1 MTTPSL
7 TRAVFAAGLVV
18 AATTLAGCVKPT
30 PPLVK
35 SGVPDVLVERPTVR
49 PVTDYEDFTGRTE
62 AFRAVNIV
70 PQVTGKLT
78 DIHFKDGQFV
88 TAGDPL
94 FDIDEH
100 LFTAQRD
107 GAKAN
112 LQLATAKVALAKA
125 LLSTA
130 EKAKNSS
137 VIAADEYAKTD
148 AEYKAALATEQVGR
162 FDLEKAATTLSY
174 TRIKAE
180 YTGRIS
186 RRMVDRG
193 NIVKENETILTRL
206 VVLDPI
212 YVSFDVDERTVI
224 WFRKQIAAGRLTSSR
239 DSRLDVLVGLAD
251 EDGYSR
257 TATLTFADNQLDLN
271 TGTLRMRAEMYNPS
285 LQFGPLPGVVGAAAA
300 LAVEQ
305 KGLKLLSPGM
315 FVRVRLPVGKQHP
328 GLMIPEEALGSDQGL
343 RYVYVLDAEDKAV
356 YRRVKL
362 GPQIQ
367 VQVGAQEKTYQ
378 VIDEGI
384 SPTDRVIVSGLQ
396 RVRPG
401 LKVKPK
407 NSGQKPVGSGQPEAG
422 SQTASAKK

>member
-1 MTTPSL
+1 MTTPSP
-7 TRAVFAAGLVV
+7 TRAVFAVGLIA

-35 SGVPDVLVERPTVR
+35 SGTPDVLVERPTVR

-62 AFRAVNIV
+62 AYRAVNIV

-78 DIHFKDGQFV
+78 VLHFKDGQFV
-88 TAGDPL
+88 SAGDPL

-100 LFTAQRD
+100 LFAAQRD
-107 GAKAN
+107 GARAN
-112 LQLATAKVALAKA
+112 LQLATA
-125 LLSTA
+125 
-130 EKAKNSS
+130 EKAKTSS
-137 VIAADEYAKTD
+137 VIAADEYAKSE
-148 AEYKAALATEQVGR
+148 AEYKAAVATEQVAR
-162 FDLEKAATTLSY
+162 FDLEKAETTLSY
-174 TRIKAE
+174 TRIRAE

-193 NIVKENETILTRL
+193 NIVKENETVLTRL

-224 WFRKQIAAGRLTSSR
+224 WFRKQIAAGRLASSR
-239 DSRLDVLVGLAD
+239 DARLDVLVGLAD

-257 TATLTFADNQLDLN
+257 SATLTFADNQLDLN

-315 FVRVRLPVGKQHP
+315 FVRVRLPVGKEHP

-343 RYVYVLDAEDKAV
+343 RFVYVLDPEDKAV

-362 GPQIQ
+362 GPQIK

-378 VIDEGI
+378 VIDEGL

-407 NSGQKPVGSGQPEAG
+407 NSGQKPVGSGQSDAG
-422 SQTASAKK
+422 PQTASAKK